1 MTELAATLNEI
12 TDQTDGTANALSTPE
27 RYRSAALGAMVGLA
41 VGDAMGDLGRMD
53 AYRARYGII
62 TNLYA
67 GAGST
72 DDTEFAILTA
82 RTLLDCGGD
91 LTTDGVVQAWHRY
104 ILDEGG
110 VFERGGKPQYGAV
123 ANLRMGI
130 LPPLS
135 GRDNVGND
143 DDGAAMRVTP
153 IGVYCAGDPAK
164 AAELA
169 RIDSEISHYTDGIWA
184 AQAVAAGVAVAMTG
198 ASVDQIMEAALGPIP
213 EDSWMGRAMTR
224 AITICERR
232 RTIEAAWEALHTD
245 LWTPTHSTAAEA
257 IPQALAIFL
266 LTEGDFHKGLFWASN
281 FGRDADTIGAV
292 VGALSG
298 ARQGFGVIPTEW
310 VEKVRQPKGVCL
322 RFTAREDVVNI
333 TEELIALMGLA

>member
-1 MTELAATLNEI
+1 MTLVVNQESVTKQATF
-12 TDQTDGTANALSTPE
+12 SE
-27 RYRSAALGAMVGLA
+27 RFRSAALGAMVGHA

-53 AYRARYGII
+53 LYRARYGII

-82 RTLLDCGGD
+82 RTLLDSGGN
-91 LTTDGVVQAWHRY
+91 LTSDAVLTAWRRY
-104 ILDEGG
+104 ILDQGG

-135 GRDNVGND
+135 GLDNVGND

-153 IGVYCAGDPAK
+153 IGVFCAGNPAQ
-164 AAELA
+164 AAALA
-169 RIDSEISHYTDGIWA
+169 RIDAEISHATDGIWA

-198 ASVDQIMEAALGPIP
+198 ADAGDVMEAALGPIP
-213 EDSWMGRAMTR
+213 EDSWMGRAMAR
-224 AITICERR
+224 ALLICERR
-232 RTIEAAWEALHTD
+232 RTIEASWEALHTD

-257 IPQALAIFL
+257 VPQALAIFL

-281 FGRDADTIGAV
+281 FGRDADTIGAI
-292 VGALSG
+292 VGALAG
-298 ARQGFGVIPTEW
+298 ARQGFGVIPSEW

-322 RFTAREDVVNI
+322 RFTATEDVVSI
-333 TEELIALMGLA
+333 TEELLDLRDRM